1 MRIDLRKD
9 DCLETMGVLEN
20 SSVDSILCDPPY
32 GLEFLSEFNSTWGG
46 KASKSFNVIE
56 KGSMGGFT
64 QLPNHSRVNNVKCN
78 KCDRWKF
85 SGTPCV
91 CPQPDFPNARLM
103 AMEAFEDWCVAWL
116 KECHRVL
123 KPNGIIRAF
132 SGSRTAHR
140 LCRAM
145 LRAGFTDICIEEWLY
160 LNGFPKA
167 KDLSKENIGWGG
179 WTSALKPS
187 KEPIVCAKK
196 GGQE

>member
-1 MRIDLRKD
+1 MRVDLRQE
-9 DCLETMGVLEN
+9 DCIETMRGLETN
-20 SSVDSILCDPPY
+20 SIDSILCDPPY
-32 GLEFLSEFNSTWGG
+32 GLEFLSDFNSTWVG

-56 KGSMGGFT
+56 KGAMGGFT

-103 AMEAFEDWCVAWL
+103 AMEAFEEWCLVWL

-123 KPNGIIRAF
+123 KPNGVIRAF

-140 LCRAM
+140 LCKAM
-145 LRAGFTDICIEEWLY
+145 LRVGFTNISVEEWLY

-167 KDLSKENIGWGG
+167 KDLSKENIGWDG

-187 KEPIVCAKK
+187 KEPIVCASK
-196 GGQE
+196 GE